1 MGSRLLPEPRVE
13 GRVFLMAS
21 EADLIA
27 ALKAI
32 FEATGDKDERVLVGI
47 GDDAAVIAQPKGKVA
62 LATDIAVEGVHF
74 NRSWSSLFEI
84 GAKITAANLADIY
97 AMGGKPEYLLVA
109 AALPKGFEVPEIQE
123 LARGIVDE
131 AAKVGARVV
140 GGDLTASQSLVI
152 SIAVYGSIKDP
163 VLRSGAKVGDL
174 VIINDLPGASA
185 AGLALLQQGIKDER
199 TLPHRRPIVDY
210 IAARDFALAGV
221 SAMADVSDGLISELS
236 HIAKAS
242 GVGIEIRTDEPID
255 FHGGEDHV
263 FVATISPHL
272 PFPRQAI
279 EIGRVVLG
287 KGVRINGEPASH
299 KGFMHFPE

>member
-1 MGSRLLPEPRVE
+1 
-13 GRVFLMAS
+13 MAS
-21 EADLIA
+21 ESELIA
-27 ALKAI
+27 AIRAI
-32 FEATGDKDERVLVGI
+32 FEATTDERILVGI
-47 GDDAAVIAQPKGKVA
+47 GDDAAVISQPKGKVA
-62 LATDIAVEGVHF
+62 LATDIAVENVHF
-74 NRSWSSLFEI
+74 NREWSTLFEI

-97 AMGGKPEYLLVA
+97 AMGGKPEFLLVA
-109 AALPKGFEVPEIQE
+109 AALPANFSIPEIQE

-131 AAKVGARVV
+131 ASKVGARVV
-140 GGDLTASQSLVI
+140 GGDLTASSALVV
-152 SIAVYGSIKDP
+152 SIAVYGEVKDP
-163 VLRSGAKVGDL
+163 VLRSGAQVGDL
-174 VIINDLPGASA
+174 VIVNDLPGASA
-185 AGLALLQQGIKDER
+185 AGLELLKQGIKDER
-199 TLPHRRPIVDY
+199 TLAHRRPIVDY

-221 SAMADVSDGLISELS
+221 SAMSDVSDGLVSELS

-242 GVGIEIRTDEPID
+242 GVGIEIRTDEAID

-299 KGFMHFPE
+299 KGFTHFQE

>member
-32 FEATGDKDERVLVGI
+32 FEANADERVLVGI
-47 GDDAAVIAQPKGKVA
+47 GDDAAVISQPKGKVA

-109 AALPKGFEVPEIQE
+109 AALPQGFEVPEIQE

-140 GGDLTASQSLVI
+140 GGDLAASQTLVV
-152 SIAVYGSIKDP
+152 SVAVYGSIKDP
-163 VLRSGAKVGDL
+163 VLRSGAQAGDL

-210 IAARDFALAGV
+210 TAARDFALAGV

-242 GVGIEIRTDEPID
+242 GVGIEIRTHEPID

>member
-1 MGSRLLPEPRVE
+1 
-13 GRVFLMAS
+13 
-21 EADLIA
+21 
-27 ALKAI
+27 
-32 FEATGDKDERVLVGI
+32 
-47 GDDAAVIAQPKGKVA
+47 
-62 LATDIAVEGVHF
+62 
-74 NRSWSSLFEI
+74 
-84 GAKITAANLADIY
+84 
-97 AMGGKPEYLLVA
+97 
-109 AALPKGFEVPEIQE
+109 
-123 LARGIVDE
+123 
-131 AAKVGARVV
+131 
-140 GGDLTASQSLVI
+140 
-152 SIAVYGSIKDP
+152 
-163 VLRSGAKVGDL
+163 LRSRAKVGDL

-299 KGFMHFPE
+299 KGFTHFPE

>member
-13 GRVFLMAS
+13 GSVFLMAS
-21 EADLIA
+21 EAELIA

-32 FEATGDKDERVLVGI
+32 FEAGADERVLVGI
-47 GDDAAVIAQPKGKVA
+47 GDDAAVISQPKGKVA

-109 AALPKGFEVPEIQE
+109 AALPEGFEVPEIQE

-140 GGDLTASQSLVI
+140 GGDLTASQTLVI

-163 VLRSGAKVGDL
+163 VLRSGAQVGDL

-199 TLPHRRPIVDY
+199 TLPHRRPVVDY

-255 FHGGEDHV
+255 FNGGEDHV

-272 PFPRQAI
+272 PFPRQAL

-299 KGFMHFPE
+299 KGFTHFPE